1 MKFSL
6 LDLLLLVIPFAF
18 FTMALRP
25 ARFEATPFEWQP
37 FTLASL
43 NQQLGDNR
51 DVLVLVK
58 SVYGEFS
65 PEVHHLISTHPA
77 LERLVDTNS
86 LVPMKMDFAYVTSPP
101 NGLEG
106 EYEWGYQQDTYVKL
120 TFYVLRQPDGSV
132 NIYPWHAK
140 PDDVLSG
147 LANAIGSR
155 SMSCFRLRRP
165 LSGLEESFCDGEQ
178 TGASAV

>member
-1 MKFSL
+1 
-6 LDLLLLVIPFAF
+6 
-18 FTMALRP
+18 MALRP